1 MALFLAAD
9 CALRVDP
16 VCRPSSAAPQLRSV
30 LHAPRRSVRSVFS
43 ALAEHTSDAVVEES
57 CD

>member
-9 CALRVDP
+9 CTHRADP
-16 VCRPSSAAPQLRSV
+16 VCGPSPAAPQLRSV

-43 ALAEHTSDAVVEES
+43 ALAEHTSDAVGEL
-57 CD
+57 